1 MNICRMNSTARDT
14 YLHAGPNTAL
24 QYRLLWYAS
33 NGNEITAPTITLL
46 CLLLH
51 KLKLLK
57 AEYKITCTE
66 SFAEQQVLF
75 FTPKAALD
83 QACGRLV
90 ARVPEYARAGQEK
103 ARKGKPLS
111 WDIWLSA
118 LSTGLQ
124 PSSERKTEND

>member
-1 MNICRMNSTARDT
+1 MNICRTNNAARDT

-66 SFAEQQVLF
+66 SFEEQQVLF

-83 QACGRLV
+83 QACGTSTRV
-90 ARVPEYARAGQEK
+90 CKGWARESKEG
-103 ARKGKPLS
+103 
-111 WDIWLSA
+111 
-118 LSTGLQ
+118 
-124 PSSERKTEND
+124 